1 MENNVMYKNEIFFM
15 TEETFKEGGEFSSW
29 FVKDIY
35 TNSENDK
42 IYVISRMVPF
52 TPDDDEDC
60 EYYEDYEEKIINSE
74 IENYF
79 NENQIITMKSFE
91 KEYERLYRK
100 KMKYDIKN
108 IDSLDNY
115 SPDIGNKFTVIE
127 YESNDEKKSY
137 RNFIVK
143 NVIYIEDTKEKV
155 YVISYDVNG
164 EKNYTEE
171 NPFYVKNI
179 KNFILSFGFYNNCE
193 VII

>member
-1 MENNVMYKNEIFFM
+1 MYKNEVFFM
-15 TEETFKEGGEFSSW
+15 TEETSKEGGEFSSW

-42 IYVISRMVPF
+42 IYVISRIEPF
-52 TPDDDEDC
+52 TPGDSENC
-60 EYYEDYEEKIINSE
+60 EYYEFYDERIINSE
-74 IENYF
+74 IETYF
-79 NENQIITMKSFE
+79 DENQLVTMKSFE
-91 KEYERLYRK
+91 KEYEKLYQK
-100 KMKYDIKN
+100 NMKCDIKN
-108 IDSLDNY
+108 IDLLDNY
-115 SPDIGNKFTVIE
+115 FPDRGTKFTVIE
-127 YESNDEKKSY
+127 YGSNDEKKSY

-143 NVIYIEDTKEKV
+143 NVIYIEDTKETV

>member
-1 MENNVMYKNEIFFM
+1 MYKNEIFFL
-15 TEETFKEGGEFSSW
+15 TEETSKEGGEFSSW

-42 IYVISRMVPF
+42 IYVISRIEPF
-52 TPDDDEDC
+52 TPGDSKKC
-60 EYYEDYEEKIINSE
+60 EYYEFYDERIINSE
-74 IENYF
+74 IETHF
-79 NENQIITMKSFE
+79 DENQLVTMKSFE
-91 KEYERLYRK
+91 KEYEKLYLK
-100 KMKYDIKN
+100 NMNSCIKN
-108 IDSLDNY
+108 IDLLDNY
-115 SPDIGNKFTVIE
+115 SPDRGNKFTVIE
-127 YESNDEKKSY
+127 YGSNDEKKSY

-143 NVIYIEDTKEKV
+143 NVIYIEDTKETV

>member
-1 MENNVMYKNEIFFM
+1 MYKDEIFFLSEDTNKD
-15 TEETFKEGGEFSSW
+15 TEVFPW
-29 FVKDIY
+29 YVKDIY
-35 TNSENDK
+35 TNSENK
-42 IYVISRMVPF
+42 NIYVVSSV
-52 TPDDDEDC
+52 DEFVND
-60 EYYEDYEEKIINSE
+60 EELTSDIIITKNIEDYFGNRIA
-74 IENYF
+74 
-79 NENQIITMKSFE
+79 TMKSFE

-100 KMKYDIKN
+100 KMKYNIKN

>member
-1 MENNVMYKNEIFFM
+1 MYKNEIFFM

-60 EYYEDYEEKIINSE
+60 EYYEDYEERIINSE

-79 NENQIITMKSFE
+79 DENQIVTIKSFE
-91 KEYERLYRK
+91 KEYEKLYRK

-115 SPDIGNKFTVIE
+115 SPDNGDTFTVIIDKE
-127 YESNDEKKSY
+127 NDKKENY
-137 RNFIVK
+137 KFYVKDIV
-143 NVIYIEDTKEKV
+143 YIEDTKEKI
-155 YVISYDVNG
+155 YVMTCKMNG
-164 EKNYTEE
+164 EKNY
-171 NPFYVKNI
+171 YVKNI
-179 KNFILSFGFYNNCE
+179 KNFILSFGFGVYNTCE
-193 VII
+193 VKI